1 MSEFTSKLIRK
12 AAAGDQN
19 AITELYELTYSSVYK
34 TVKSMIADE
43 DTVLD
48 IVQDSFIKGFQSLEQ
63 LDSPENFR
71 AWMKRIATNK
81 AKDYLK
87 KKKPILFTDMASE
100 DGEEIDFRDDRLDHC
115 PEEVLDRKET
125 TRLMNEILATL
136 SEDQRLVIGMF
147 YYEEMSVRE
156 IAEIL
161 GCSENTVKSRLNYGR
176 KKVEVKVKELEKRG
190 TKLYSLAPLPFLRW
204 LFRMD
209 AEAAEIPSGVVLE
222 AVTAECAAAG
232 TAAAGSAGAAVAAST
247 GAKAAAG
254 AGVKALTTKII
265 AGMLAVS
272 VVGGGTM
279 LALSSND
286 REEAEPMQQIVSTE
300 TAAPAET
307 TLPAEQETIISETT
321 IETVPAVAAEEAY
334 QGITAEYQA
343 VLGVDS
349 AAFLNAPESYFN
361 GNHVAIRYHHMY
373 HGDNFYYAYMDI
385 DGNGMEELLIGFGRE
400 DYIKIVDLYGFNGEQ
415 AVQLIDEPTL
425 GDRSTLSLLSDGT
438 LYLNGGSSATEANHA
453 YLKVDGCTVKD
464 APATIAERVTDIP
477 WIMLENTQ
485 DEQVAPEAAEQ
496 IAGNVS
502 ALTGLYGSIEDGSA
516 LVVSVAQKDS
526 NTLIVGFSNP
536 VSNEEP
542 QYEVNYEDGFWKL
555 RVEERLMF
563 FDFTSREGY
572 LFIDGTAP
580 DELKPYLGIYEKIE
594 SYENSVSEASF
605 DSILTDIQ
613 AALMIS
619 SEDYD
624 SNMGYYDGL
633 YGHLG
638 DGVMWMLT
646 HREVDIYTMGIWS
659 TYLDIDSDGRDELCI
674 GRGVSPSSVSAI
686 VFYKTSG
693 EAIYGDALY
702 AYIDPFY
709 GIAPLELNYLG
720 G

>member
-1 MSEFTSKLIRK
+1 MSEFTGKLIRK
-12 AAAGDQN
+12 AAAGDQDT
-19 AITELYELTYSSVYK
+19 ITELYELTYSSVYK

-48 IVQDSFIKGFQSLEQ
+48 IVQDSFIKGFQSLDQ
-63 LDSPENFR
+63 LDTPENFR

-87 KKKPILFTDMASE
+87 KKKPILFTDMANE
-100 DGEEIDFRDDRLDHC
+100 DGEEIDFRDDCLEHS

-156 IAEIL
+156 IAETL

-190 TKLYSLAPLPFLRW
+190 TKLYSLAPLPFLLW

-209 AEAAEIPSGVVLE
+209 AEAAEIPSGMVLE
-222 AVTAECAAAG
+222 AVTAECVATGTATAGSAG
-232 TAAAGSAGAAVAAST
+232 TAAAAST
-247 GAKAAAG
+247 GVKAAAG

-265 AGMLAVS
+265 AGVLAVS

-307 TLPAEQETIISETT
+307 TLPAEQETTIPETT
-321 IETVPAVAAEEAY
+321 VETVAAVAAEEAY

-349 AAFLNAPESYFN
+349 ATFLNAPENYFN
-361 GNHVAIRYHHMY
+361 GDHMAIRYYHMY

-385 DGNGMEELLIGFGRE
+385 DGNGMEELLIGFGPE
-400 DYIKIVDLYGFNGEQ
+400 DYIRFVDLYGFDGEK

-425 GDRSTLSLLSDGT
+425 GDRSMLALLADGT
-438 LYLNGGSSATEANHA
+438 LYLAGSSSAEETSHT
-453 YLKVDGCTVKD
+453 YLKVDGCSVKEVPD
-464 APATIAERVTDIP
+464 TIAERVTDIP
-477 WIMLENTQ
+477 WQAFDL
-485 DEQVAPEAAEQ
+485 PE
-496 IAGNVS
+496 ISVS
-502 ALTGLYGSIEDGSA
+502 
-516 LVVSVAQKDS
+516 
-526 NTLIVGFSNP
+526 
-536 VSNEEP
+536 EP
-542 QYEVNYEDGFWKL
+542 
-555 RVEERLMF
+555 F
-563 FDFTSREGY
+563 FDF
-572 LFIDGTAP
+572 
-580 DELKPYLGIYEKIE
+580 
-594 SYENSVSEASF
+594 
-605 DSILTDIQ
+605 ILTDIQ
-613 AALMIS
+613 AAIAIS
-619 SEDYD
+619 PEDYD
-624 SNMGYYDGL
+624 SNMEYYDGL

-638 DGVMWMLT
+638 DGVMWMLL
-646 HREVDIYTMGIWS
+646 HRQAGDYTMCIWN
-659 TYLDIDSDGRDELCI
+659 TYLDIDGDGQNELCI
-674 GRGVSPSSVSAI
+674 GRGVSPSNAAPI
-686 VFYKTSG
+686 VIYKSNGDT
-693 EAIYGDALY
+693 IYGDALY
-702 AYIDPFY
+702 AYTDLFY
-709 GIAPLELNYLG
+709 GGAPIEWNYLG

>member
-176 KKVEVKVKELEKRG
+176 KKVEVKVRDLEKRG
-190 TKLYSLAPLPFLRW
+190 TKLYSLAPLPFLLS
-204 LFRMD
+204 LFALEAS
-209 AEAAEIPSGVVLE
+209 AEEVPSVAVLE
-222 AVTAECAAAG
+222 GITAKCVATGTATAGSAG
-232 TAAAGSAGAAVAAST
+232 TAAAAST
-247 GAKAAAG
+247 GVKAAAG

-265 AGMLAVS
+265 AGVLAVS

-300 TAAPAET
+300 TATPAET
-307 TLPAEQETIISETT
+307 TLPAEQETTIPETT
-321 IETVPAVAAEEAY
+321 VETVAAVAAEEAY

-349 AAFLNAPESYFN
+349 AAFLHAPENYFN
-361 GNHVAIRYHHMY
+361 GDHMAIRYYHMY
-373 HGDNFYYAYMDI
+373 HCDHFYYAYMDI
-385 DGNGMEELLIGFGRE
+385 DGNGMEELLIGFGPE
-400 DYIKIVDLYGFNGEQ
+400 DYIWFVDLYGFDGEQ

-425 GDRSTLSLLSDGT
+425 GDRSMLALLADDT
-438 LYLNGGSSATEANHA
+438 LYLALGSSAEEVSHI
-453 YLKVDGCTVKD
+453 YLKVDGCSVKEVPD
-464 APATIAERVTDIP
+464 TIAERVTDIP
-477 WIMLENTQ
+477 WQAFDL
-485 DEQVAPEAAEQ
+485 PE
-496 IAGNVS
+496 I
-502 ALTGLYGSIEDGSA
+502 
-516 LVVSVAQKDS
+516 
-526 NTLIVGFSNP
+526 P
-536 VSNEEP
+536 VSEP
-542 QYEVNYEDGFWKL
+542 
-555 RVEERLMF
+555 F
-563 FDFTSREGY
+563 FDSVLVGMREV
-572 LFIDGTAP
+572 LAMST
-580 DELKPYLGIYEKIE
+580 
-594 SYENSVSEASF
+594 
-605 DSILTDIQ
+605 
-613 AALMIS
+613 
-619 SEDYD
+619 EDYD
-624 SNMGYYDGL
+624 SNKEYYDSV
-633 YGHLG
+633 YGHWGEGVPWMIMHRQAG
-638 DGVMWMLT
+638 D
-646 HREVDIYTMGIWS
+646 YTMCIWN
-659 TYLDIDSDGRDELCI
+659 TYLDIDGDGQNELCI
-674 GRGVSPSSVSAI
+674 GRGVSPSDAAPI
-686 VFYKTSG
+686 VIYKPNG
-693 EAIYGDALY
+693 DAIYGDAIY
-702 AYIDPFY
+702 AYNDLFY
-709 GIAPLELNYLG
+709 VGAPIEWYYLG

>member
-12 AAAGDQN
+12 ASAGDQD

-48 IVQDSFIKGFQSLEQ
+48 IVQDSFIKGFQSLDQ
-63 LDSPENFR
+63 LDAPENFR

-100 DGEEIDFRDDRLDHC
+100 DGEEIDFRDDCLDHC

-125 TRLMNEILATL
+125 ARLMQEILATL

-156 IAEIL
+156 IAETL

-190 TKLYSLAPLPFLRW
+190 TKLYSLAPLPFLLW

-209 AEAAEIPSGVVLE
+209 AEAAEIPSGMVLE

-254 AGVKALTTKII
+254 AGVKALTAKII
-265 AGMLAVS
+265 AGVLAVS

-286 REEAEPMQQIVSTE
+286 QKESEPTQQFVSTE
-300 TAAPAET
+300 IAVPAET
-307 TLPAEQETIISETT
+307 TLPAEQETTIPETT
-321 IETVPAVAAEEAY
+321 VEIIPAVAAEEAY
-334 QGITAEYQA
+334 RGVTAQYQA

-349 AAFLNAPESYFN
+349 ATFLNAPDNYFN
-361 GNHVAIRYHHMY
+361 GDHVAIRYY
-373 HGDNFYYAYMDI
+373 HIYHAHSFHYAYYDI
-385 DGNGMEELLIGFGRE
+385 DKNGMDELLIGISFGQ
-400 DYIKIVDLYGFNGEQ
+400 DVQPVDIYGFDGEQ
-415 AVQLIDEPTL
+415 TVQLIDEPTL
-425 GDRSTLSLLSDGT
+425 GDRSSLSLLTDGT
-438 LYLNGGSSATEANHA
+438 LYFFGASSATEANHA
-453 YLKVDGCTVKD
+453 YLKVDGCTIKD
-464 APATIAERVTDIP
+464 APATIAEEVTNIP
-477 WIMLENTQ
+477 WKAFEI
-485 DEQVAPEAAEQ
+485 PAEM
-496 IAGNVS
+496 
-502 ALTGLYGSIEDGSA
+502 
-516 LVVSVAQKDS
+516 
-526 NTLIVGFSNP
+526 P
-536 VSNEEP
+536 VS
-542 QYEVNYEDGFWKL
+542 
-555 RVEERLMF
+555 
-563 FDFTSREGY
+563 
-572 LFIDGTAP
+572 
-580 DELKPYLGIYEKIE
+580 EL
-594 SYENSVSEASF
+594 SF

-619 SEDYD
+619 TEDYD
-624 SNMGYYDGL
+624 SNMEYYDAQ
-633 YGHLG
+633 YRHLG
-638 DGVMWMLT
+638 DGVMWMLL
-646 HREVDIYTMGIWS
+646 HRQAGDYTMCIWN
-659 TYLDIDSDGRDELCI
+659 TYLDIDGDGQDELCI
-674 GRGVSPSSVSAI
+674 GRGVSPSNAEPI
-686 VFYKTSG
+686 VIYKPNG
-693 EAIYGDALY
+693 EAIYGDAVY
-702 AYIDPFY
+702 AYNDLFY
-709 GIAPLELNYLG
+709 GGAPIEWNYLG

>member
-34 TVKSMIADE
+34 TVKSMNADE

-156 IAEIL
+156 IAETL

-176 KKVEVKVKELEKRG
+176 KKVEVKVRDLEKRG
-190 TKLYSLAPLPFLRW
+190 TKLYSLAPLPFLLS
-204 LFRMD
+204 LFALEAS
-209 AEAAEIPSGVVLE
+209 AEEVPSVAVLE
-222 AVTAECAAAG
+222 GITAKCVATGTATAGSAG
-232 TAAAGSAGAAVAAST
+232 TAAAAST
-247 GAKAAAG
+247 GVKAAAG

-265 AGMLAVS
+265 AGVLAVS

-300 TAAPAET
+300 TATPAET
-307 TLPAEQETIISETT
+307 TLPAEQETTIPETT
-321 IETVPAVAAEEAY
+321 VETVAAVAAEKAY

-349 AAFLNAPESYFN
+349 AAFLHAPENYFN
-361 GNHVAIRYHHMY
+361 GDHMAIRYY
-373 HGDNFYYAYMDI
+373 HIYHCDHFYYAYMDI
-385 DGNGMEELLIGFGRE
+385 DGNGMEELLIGFGPE
-400 DYIKIVDLYGFNGEQ
+400 DYIWFVDLYGFDGEQ

-425 GDRSTLSLLSDGT
+425 GDRSMLALLADDT
-438 LYLNGGSSATEANHA
+438 LYLALGSSAEEVSHI
-453 YLKVDGCTVKD
+453 YLKVDGCSVKEVPD
-464 APATIAERVTDIP
+464 TIAERVTDIP
-477 WIMLENTQ
+477 WQAFDL
-485 DEQVAPEAAEQ
+485 PE
-496 IAGNVS
+496 I
-502 ALTGLYGSIEDGSA
+502 
-516 LVVSVAQKDS
+516 
-526 NTLIVGFSNP
+526 P
-536 VSNEEP
+536 VSEP
-542 QYEVNYEDGFWKL
+542 
-555 RVEERLMF
+555 F
-563 FDFTSREGY
+563 FDSVLVGMREV
-572 LFIDGTAP
+572 LAMST
-580 DELKPYLGIYEKIE
+580 
-594 SYENSVSEASF
+594 
-605 DSILTDIQ
+605 
-613 AALMIS
+613 
-619 SEDYD
+619 EDYD
-624 SNMGYYDGL
+624 SNKEYYDSV
-633 YGHLG
+633 YGHWGEGVPWMIMHRQAG
-638 DGVMWMLT
+638 D
-646 HREVDIYTMGIWS
+646 YTMCIWN
-659 TYLDIDSDGRDELCI
+659 TYLDIDGDGQNELCI
-674 GRGVSPSSVSAI
+674 GRGVSPSDAAPI
-686 VFYKTSG
+686 VIYKPNG
-693 EAIYGDALY
+693 DAIYGDAIY
-702 AYIDPFY
+702 AYNDLFY
-709 GIAPLELNYLG
+709 VGAPIEWYYLG

>member
-12 AAAGDQN
+12 ASAGDQD

-48 IVQDSFIKGFQSLEQ
+48 IVQDSFIKGFQSLDQ
-63 LDSPENFR
+63 LDAPENFR

-100 DGEEIDFRDDRLDHC
+100 DGEEIDFRDDCLDHC

-125 TRLMNEILATL
+125 ARLMQEILATL

-190 TKLYSLAPLPFLRW
+190 TKLYSLAPLPFLLW

-209 AEAAEIPSGVVLE
+209 AEAAEIPSGMVLE

-232 TAAAGSAGAAVAAST
+232 TAAAGSAGAASAAST

-254 AGVKALTTKII
+254 AGVKALTAKII
-265 AGMLAVS
+265 AGVLAVS

-286 REEAEPMQQIVSTE
+286 QKESEPTQQFVSTE
-300 TAAPAET
+300 IAVPAET
-307 TLPAEQETIISETT
+307 TLPAEQETTIPETT
-321 IETVPAVAAEEAY
+321 VEIIPAVAAEEAY
-334 QGITAEYQA
+334 RGVTAQYQA

-349 AAFLNAPESYFN
+349 ATFLNAPDNYFN
-361 GNHVAIRYHHMY
+361 GDHVAIRYY
-373 HGDNFYYAYMDI
+373 HIYHAHSFHYAYYDI
-385 DGNGMEELLIGFGRE
+385 DKNGMDELLIGISFGQ
-400 DYIKIVDLYGFNGEQ
+400 DVQPVDIYGFDGEQ
-415 AVQLIDEPTL
+415 TVQLIDEPTL
-425 GDRSTLSLLSDGT
+425 GDRSSLSLLTDGT
-438 LYLNGGSSATEANHA
+438 LYFFGASSATEANHA
-453 YLKVDGCTVKD
+453 YLKVDGCTIKD
-464 APATIAERVTDIP
+464 APATIAEEVTNIP
-477 WIMLENTQ
+477 WKAFEI
-485 DEQVAPEAAEQ
+485 PAEM
-496 IAGNVS
+496 
-502 ALTGLYGSIEDGSA
+502 
-516 LVVSVAQKDS
+516 
-526 NTLIVGFSNP
+526 P
-536 VSNEEP
+536 VS
-542 QYEVNYEDGFWKL
+542 
-555 RVEERLMF
+555 
-563 FDFTSREGY
+563 
-572 LFIDGTAP
+572 
-580 DELKPYLGIYEKIE
+580 EL
-594 SYENSVSEASF
+594 SF

-619 SEDYD
+619 TEDYD
-624 SNMGYYDGL
+624 SNMEYYDAQ
-633 YGHLG
+633 YRHLG
-638 DGVMWMLT
+638 DGVMWMLL
-646 HREVDIYTMGIWS
+646 HRQAGDYTMCIWN
-659 TYLDIDSDGRDELCI
+659 TYLDIDGDGQDELCI
-674 GRGVSPSSVSAI
+674 GRGVSPSNAEPI
-686 VFYKTSG
+686 VIYKPNG
-693 EAIYGDALY
+693 EAIYGDAVY
-702 AYIDPFY
+702 AYNDLFY
-709 GIAPLELNYLG
+709 GGAPIEWNYLG